1 MKSVETIT
9 TPAKGKKFNPHRL
22 VSNEEFST
30 NLNAI
35 IAYYQVVKG
44 EAKKRL
50 SQDRAAA

>member
-1 MKSVETIT
+1 MKTIT
-9 TPAKGKKFNPHRL
+9 KPDRVKKFNPHRL

-35 IAYYQVVKG
+35 ISYYQMVKG
-44 EAKKRL
+44 EAKKRI